1 MYDLFSLPDHA
12 LTVQYFYL
20 NKQNHKEV
28 YCFTKEACKH
38 IEIHPFPFF
47 LLFLKSLPVMRTEK
61 KKVAKVE
68 FEVIKM
74 ETLVSPSRFLLHDS
88 ELKFVSL
95 AECSFGRPAL
105 I

>member
-1 MYDLFSLPDHA
+1 M
-12 LTVQYFYL
+12 
-20 NKQNHKEV
+20 K
-28 YCFTKEACKH
+28 FTR
-38 IEIHPFPFF
+38 FTFF
-47 LLFLKSLPVMRTEK
+47 LLFLKSLPVMRTGK

-88 ELKFVSL
+88 EFVSL
-95 AECSFGRPAL
+95 AECSFGRLTL